1 VGKRLGTADRWGRRE
16 RERGSGRVRGK
27 QRRHLGPKEQ
37 RERGGSERAR
47 VGADRQDPPVRHRG
61 RASALARPGLIGL
74 AWAEMAFSFS

>member
-1 VGKRLGTADRWGRRE
+1 
-16 RERGSGRVRGK
+16 VRGK

-61 RASALARPGLIGL
+61 RASALARTGLSGL
-74 AWAEMAFSFS
+74 PWAKFGFPFSREFLIAFLFIFSRVFN